1 MLTVDAPNL
10 FAQQVLQNS
19 ASLIIP
25 QTFSPQL
32 PTIFTPLSQPDFWT
46 SSAVGALDIL
56 PYPIMNSI
64 RQTQAL
70 NKRELEV
77 AVPPSAS
84 WHADYR
90 DTAYIYIGG
99 FSFDLSEGDLLTIFS
114 QYGNPTHL
122 NLIRDRETGKSKGF
136 AFLKYEDQRSCD
148 LAVDNLGGAEVLG
161 RMLRVDHTR
170 YKKKEGEDEET
181 FRVDRLEGG
190 DGDEVNGNGK
200 RSSGGEGTDGDERS
214 QKRRKQVMIKEEREL
229 EDLLRIKEGEEEDP
243 MRQYL
248 IEEKKEEVQKALAR
262 IDKKGRHRHKHRADM
277 DRDCEDG
284 RGHGSRKH
292 RDDMDEG
299 RHHKHR
305 HSKRDGQDHRARR
318 TDKDNNDR
326 HSHQR
331 QRRHISDDELSRS
344 RSRSRSRKRR
354 GAESPD
360 SRSGTGR
367 ALEYLSSRRR
377 DPKYDRM
384 SYRSRSRSLSRERR
398 RNRE

>member
-1 MLTVDAPNL
+1 
-10 FAQQVLQNS
+10 
-19 ASLIIP
+19 
-25 QTFSPQL
+25 
-32 PTIFTPLSQPDFWT
+32 
-46 SSAVGALDIL
+46 
-56 PYPIMNSI
+56 MNSI

-70 NKRELEV
+70 NKRELEA

-99 FSFDLSEGDLLTIFS
+99 FPFDLSEGDLLTIFS

-161 RMLRVDHTR
+161 RVLRVDHTR

-181 FRVDRLEGG
+181 FRVDRLEAR

-200 RSSGGEGTDGDERS
+200 RSSGGEETDGDERR
-214 QKRRKQVMIKEEREL
+214 QKRRKRVMIKEEREL

-262 IDKKGRHRHKHRADM
+262 IDKKGRHRHKYRADM

-284 RGHGSRKH
+284 RGHRSHKH

-299 RHHKHR
+299 RDHKHR
-305 HSKRDGQDHRARR
+305 HSKRDNQDPRARR
-318 TDKDNNDR
+318 KDKDDNDR

-331 QRRHISDDELSRS
+331 QRRHVSEDELSRS

-354 GAESPD
+354 DAESPGRR
-360 SRSGTGR
+360 SRTRR
-367 ALEYLSSRRR
+367 AVEYLSSRRR
-377 DPKYDRM
+377 DPKSVRM
-384 SYRSRSRSLSRERR
+384 SSRSRSRSLSREQR